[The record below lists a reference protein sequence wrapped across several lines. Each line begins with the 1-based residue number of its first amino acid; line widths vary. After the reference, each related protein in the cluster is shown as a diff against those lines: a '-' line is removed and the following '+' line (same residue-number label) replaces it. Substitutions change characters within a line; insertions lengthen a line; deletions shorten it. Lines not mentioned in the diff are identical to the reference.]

1 LIDHENGDRYLAG
14 IVNLKIKPEYRS
26 LCKEDAIGIPELLEV
41 FESLGFRSVSKKFR
55 GSQPPES
62 DFNEKGLKMADISLI
77 YKLEVSD
84 DTNVLEAAERLSRL
98 SYIAYAE
105 PQFVAYDQYVPN
117 DANLNSIMPY
127 HFATTSTYEAWD
139 ITLGDTNV
147 VIGITETSFDVNH
160 PELSGNIR
168 YNYDD
173 PNGNGDDD
181 NDSYIDNFA
190 GWDMV
195 DNDNTLFIN
204 NEIHGTAVAAIA
216 SASADNGIGYAGI
229 GFKCKFLPVKVA
241 NNSQVITHG
250 YEGIQYC
257 VEQGC
262 SVVNCSWG
270 NTSFSQVAQ
279 DVVTWAAVNNDV
291 VLIASAGNNNATT
304 MYYPASYNY
313 VLSVTGVNAND
324 VFDDG
329 SNPPFTRNDSVDVSA
344 PGYNVYTTATFNGSY
359 LYSPPQGG
367 TSMAGP
373 IVAGIAGLV
382 RSEFPCL
389 TALEV
394 IERIRSSADN
404 VDNLSEN
411 IPYAGLIG
419 TGRVNAEMAV
429 SGTPC
434 DPLSISEGDQN
445 VSLDIYPNPSNG
457 DINIRMGQPS
467 AWAVEVLDSKG
478 RVVLTR
484 QVSTDRFVVSG
495 LTPGYYLARVSDDN
509 RVMTKP
515 FSIIAQ

>member
-1 LIDHENGDRYLAG
+1 
-14 IVNLKIKPEYRS
+14 
-26 LCKEDAIGIPELLEV
+26 
-41 FESLGFRSVSKKFR
+41 
-55 GSQPPES
+55 
-62 DFNEKGLKMADISLI
+62 
-77 YKLEVSD
+77 
-84 DTNVLEAAERLSRL
+84 
-98 SYIAYAE
+98 
-105 PQFVAYDQYVPN
+105 
-117 DANLNSIMPY
+117 
-127 HFATTSTYEAWD
+127 
-139 ITLGDTNV
+139 
-147 VIGITETSFDVNH
+147 
-160 PELSGNIR
+160 
-168 YNYDD
+168 
-173 PNGNGDDD
+173 
-181 NDSYIDNFA
+181 
-190 GWDMV
+190 
-195 DNDNTLFIN
+195 
-204 NEIHGTAVAAIA
+204 
-216 SASADNGIGYAGI
+216 
-229 GFKCKFLPVKVA
+229 
-241 NNSQVITHG
+241 
-250 YEGIQYC
+250 
-257 VEQGC
+257 
-262 SVVNCSWG
+262 
-270 NTSFSQVAQ
+270 
-279 DVVTWAAVNNDV
+279 
-291 VLIASAGNNNATT
+291 
-304 MYYPASYNY
+304 
-313 VLSVTGVNAND
+313 
-324 VFDDG
+324 
-329 SNPPFTRNDSVDVSA
+329 
-344 PGYNVYTTATFNGSY
+344 
-359 LYSPPQGG
+359 
-367 TSMAGP
+367 MAGP